1 MIDLYQQLQSFQKQ
15 AFFQNFA
22 PSDKM
27 WFRVL
32 NFIFVKRLIQTLPLN
47 HCIMF
52 DFNDLKVLE
61 Y

>member
-47 HCIMF
+47 HCMILILMI
-52 DFNDLKVLE
+52 
-61 Y
+61 